1 MSINS
6 KFQSSLLLRIKL
18 LFGSK
23 WLVDFSAGKTQLVF
37 FDHSSNTGAIDKKM
51 DGAVFEEK
59 SSCKIRG
66 LTFFFKF
73 YWGSY
78 IISIVKT
85 TSKKIGALI
94 RSVKCLSSEAGPY
107 LYKST
112 IRPCMEYCCHVW
124 AGALP
129 LILEGGPLFILIDCM
144 IVTIPRCYKDVY
156 VSIFFPSTT
165 RLWNSLPVECFLLT
179 NDLNGFRS
187 KINKTF

>member
-6 KFQSSLLLRIKL
+6 KFQSSLLLLIKL

-23 WLVDFSAGKTQLVF
+23 WLVDFNAGKTQLVF

-59 SSCKIRG
+59 SSCKILG
-66 LTFFFKF
+66 LTFFSKF

-94 RSVKCLSSEAGPY
+94 RSVKCLSSEAAPY

-144 IVTIPRCYKDVY
+144 IFLSPFLDVTRMSMSVQLGFGILC
-156 VSIFFPSTT
+156 
-165 RLWNSLPVECFLLT
+165 LWNAFL
-179 NDLNGFRS
+179 
-187 KINKTF
+187 